1 MKQRISA
8 RSPIAIFADLPTLCA
23 APRAMIAAGFGH
35 MLGKFT
41 ALADWR
47 LGHLVWDEPYDERIA
62 QGTRNAVQGCV
73 NRVEEIGI
81 AWEDGVRGL
90 MEGLI
95 ESRFC
100 MMETGCSR
108 PAAGTE
114 HYLSH
119 FWETKLLRENRP
131 AILHGAKVGVACIMV
146 AQCYERVK

>member
-1 MKQRISA
+1 M
-8 RSPIAIFADLPTLCA
+8 
-23 APRAMIAAGFGH
+23 
-35 MLGKFT
+35 
-41 ALADWR
+41 
-47 LGHLVWDEPYDERIA
+47 
-62 QGTRNAVQGCV
+62 RNAVQGCV

-81 AWEDGVRGL
+81 ASEDGVRGL

-146 AQCYERVK
+146 AQCYEKVK

>member
-1 MKQRISA
+1 MKQTISA

-23 APRAMIAAGFGH
+23 APRAMIAAGFGDK
-35 MLGKFT
+35 LGKFT

-47 LGHLVWDEPYDERIA
+47 LGHLVGDEPYDERIA

-95 ESRFC
+95 ELRFC

-119 FWETKLLRENRP
+119 FRETKLLRENRP